1 MSEMDKM
8 EKLALAIS
16 IRNELRN
23 YANRAGFGNNIAQK
37 IYTFET
43 EDTWC
48 VSIPESL
55 RRAKLNLKKGGKK
68 PTGLKLEEG
77 KSYIEQSIIN
87 GVRKYLATKQSEGM
101 VTVR

>member
-1 MSEMDKM
+1 MGEMDKM

-23 YANRAGFGNNIAQK
+23 YANRGGFGNVMAQK
-37 IYTFET
+37 IYVFET
-43 EDTWC
+43 EETWC
-48 VSIPESL
+48 VSIPEGL
-55 RRAKLNLKKGGKK
+55 RRTKLNLKKGGKK

-87 GVRKYLATKQSEGM
+87 GVKKYLATKQSEGM